1 MKKIFSFF
9 AAALLCANISAQTLN
24 EGFEGETFPPDGWT
38 VIDGYSGYGWKK
50 GVKLQHNCAYI
61 QEVAGT
67 ENWLIT
73 PQLHP
78 DAGESLHFS
87 ACVNDYASTGE
98 LRIEVS
104 MSGTDAGSFEVLDTY
119 YTSQSKGDAAHRLWK
134 TEWRDYTIDL
144 SAYAGQPIYIGFH
157 QAGETERINVDDVY
171 GVSLRGTSSCENPTN
186 IMLSNLSAHA
196 ATFTWQGSATDY
208 QYLLI
213 EQGEEVDWAQA
224 TTVSAMT
231 VTLTGLYEETEY
243 EFYVRAYCS
252 ATEQSLAPKTAFKTP
267 CEPFDVPWLETFT
280 RDAAGSG
287 FTIVEPDCWT
297 VATSGTI
304 SVVNDK
310 TYDDEGTATTV
321 NGQAHLQ
328 VIGGGPTSTQ
338 VFAMPSFN
346 AVLNTLEVAFDY
358 KTGMTTDYCGALEVG
373 YMTNPNKASTFVS
386 LQTLPRTLTY
396 QHAVVELSDL
406 PANATYIAFR
416 FAGGTSD
423 LGSLAMDNFVVAAI
437 GQSGEVDPS
446 TEDIPDAGIYAL
458 NYCEASFTWYSYN
471 NSAFAIGLFSATSQ
485 QLIAGIT
492 VTTEECDRFA
502 YQDGVGFSEDE
513 DYENKYYCSTKWILN
528 VEEEGMQRGAA
539 WDSCV
544 KNIGTAIAPIQGLN
558 PGEYQVQIYALVQGE
573 SGYSM
578 GESLATIPFTLVSK
592 EVTNLAVAVAADKTS
607 ATLTWD
613 APEFGQ
619 GERLYV
625 RVWSGETVAYDNFS
639 TKDRPTSPLTVSVI
653 DGKSYTA
660 IVQVVD
666 KNMNPMGAE
675 VETNFTVG
683 INTYEPTNVQAV
695 VAGGDNVTFSWDVTT
710 VADRY
715 VITLFW
721 NGEFY
726 TTLNVSGTSKMTTMP
741 KDGTWTWTVQ
751 AFNLG
756 ANGNYFEA
764 SNAIEGNSFTT
775 TAPDIPEDAVVMNVW
790 GMEAGYLDQYVS
802 QFPAGKYGW
811 MVMFATGEEG
821 GTGMPMPSFLIYTVK
836 ENAISG
842 VYNVTRG
849 NIDLESCYINTNG
862 TEAGCIMATD
872 AEVRIQF
879 VAYDDDKAAQGGYRY
894 GYYTG
899 QFRLVGEDGNTYVGK
914 FMEQFC
920 NSYNYST
927 AGSSIRDH
935 KGMWDEDP
943 DYVVPDDGGQGGGQG
958 EGGQGE
964 GGQGDKDALDQIEV
978 GQGMSKVLVDGV
990 LYIVRQGAI
999 YTATGVRVK

>member
-1 MKKIFSFF
+1 MKKISLFF
-9 AAALLCANISAQTLN
+9 AAALCCASMSAQTLN
-24 EGFEGETFPPDGWT
+24 EGFEGDSFPPEGWS
-38 VIDGYSGYGWKK
+38 VIDGYAGYGWKK

-61 QEVAGT
+61 QEVAST

-73 PQLHP
+73 PQLRP

-87 ACVNDYASTGE
+87 ACIGDYASTGE

-119 YTSQSKGDAAHRLWK
+119 YTSKSKGDAAHQLWK
-134 TEWRDYTIDL
+134 SEWVEYSIDL
-144 SAYAGQPIYIGFH
+144 SAYTGQAIYIGFH
-157 QAGETERINVDDVY
+157 QAGGTDRIYVDDVY
-171 GVSLRGTSSCENPTN
+171 GVSLRGTSNCENPSN
-186 IMLSNLSAHA
+186 IVLSNLSAHA
-196 ATFTWQGSATDY
+196 ATFSWQGTATEY
-208 QYLLI
+208 QYVVV
-213 EQGEEVDWAQA
+213 EKGEEADWEEA
-224 TTVSAMT
+224 TNISAKT
-231 VTLTGLYEETEY
+231 VTLSGLYEETEY
-243 EFYVRAYCS
+243 EFYVRSYCS
-252 ATEQSLAPKTAFKTP
+252 ADEQSLAPKTSFKTP
-267 CEPFDVPWLETFT
+267 CEPFDIPWLETFT
-280 RDAAGSG
+280 RDVSGSG

-297 VATSGTI
+297 VATNGTI
-304 SVVNDK
+304 SVVKDV
-310 TYDDEGTATTV
+310 TYDDENNASTV

-328 VIGGGPTSTQ
+328 VIGGGPTSQQ
-338 VFAMPSFN
+338 VFAMPAFN

-358 KTGMTTDYCGALEVG
+358 KTSLTTDGCGQLEVG

-396 QHAVVELSDL
+396 QHVVVELSDL

-423 LGSLAMDNFVVAAI
+423 LASVSMDNFVVAAI

-446 TEDIPDAGIYAL
+446 QENIPDAAIYSL
-458 NYCEASFTWYSYN
+458 SYCEASFTWYSYN
-471 NSAFAIGLFSATSQ
+471 NTAFAIGLFNATSQ
-485 QLIAGIT
+485 SLIAGIT

-502 YQDGVGFSEDE
+502 YQDSVGFSDSD

-528 VEEEGMQRGAA
+528 VDEDGMQRGDA
-539 WDSCV
+539 WDSSV
-544 KNIGTAIAPIQGLN
+544 KNIGTAISPLIGLN

-592 EVTNLAVAVAADKTS
+592 EVSNLAVAVAEDKAS

-613 APEFGQ
+613 APEFAQ

-625 RVWSGETVAYDNFS
+625 RVWSGETVAYDNFN
-639 TKDRPTSPLTVSVI
+639 TKDRPSSPLVVSVI
-653 DGKSYTA
+653 EGKSYTA

-683 INTYEPTNVQAV
+683 VNTYEPTNAHAEVFS
-695 VAGGDNVTFSWDVTT
+695 GDNVTFSWDVVTE
-710 VADRY
+710 ADRY

-726 TTLNVSGTSKMTTMP
+726 TTLTVSGTTKTTTMP
-741 KDGTWTWTVQ
+741 MDGTWTWTVQ
-751 AFNLG
+751 AFNQG
-756 ANGNYFEA
+756 ENGNYFEA
-764 SNAIEGNSFTT
+764 SNAIEGNAFVSKAT
-775 TAPDIPEDAVVMNVW
+775 DIPEDAIVMNVW
-790 GMEAGYLDQYVS
+790 GMEAGYLDQYVD
-802 QFPAGKYGW
+802 QFPTGKYGW
-811 MVMFATGEEG
+811 MIMFATGEEG
-821 GTGMPMPSFLIYTVK
+821 GTGMPMPTFLVWTDK

-842 VYNVTRG
+842 VYNVARG
-849 NIDLESCYINTNG
+849 NIDLESCYLNTNG
-862 TEAGCIMATD
+862 TQAGCVMATD
-872 AEVRIQF
+872 AELRLQF

-899 QFRLVGEDGNTYVGK
+899 QFRIVAEDGKTYVGK
-914 FMEQFC
+914 FMEMFC

-935 KGMWDEDP
+935 KGLWDEDP
-943 DYVVPDDGGQGGGQG
+943 DYVVPYQGIESVQDSEPGIQKILIDGN
-958 EGGQGE
+958 
-964 GGQGDKDALDQIEV
+964 I
-978 GQGMSKVLVDGV
+978 
-990 LYIVRQGAI
+990 YIVRENAI
-999 YTATGVRVK
+999 YTIQGVRVK